1 MVYKH
6 LYLQPTKDIYKMRK
20 LAVMFTL
27 GVSALMHAQKM
38 KIVSG
43 NYDFLKDQKELNLV
57 MNFSDVKFYKE
68 NMDEAA
74 YVLKR
79 EKEILDAGKSNI
91 EFEEWKQD
99 WQHFKRTVFT
109 NKFLASMNKNTS
121 IVTSINNNDA
131 KYTLQVETV
140 WIYPGWYAG
149 VMAQPSKVST
159 ILKFVETLNPTV
171 VLLEI
176 ESKEAPGDNFVG
188 VPNNNDRIAEGYAKT
203 AKTLAKK
210 ISKKVK

>member
-1 MVYKH
+1 
-6 LYLQPTKDIYKMRK
+6 MRK
-20 LAVMFTL
+20 LALIFALSVSTL
-27 GVSALMHAQKM
+27 VNAQKM

-57 MNFSDVKFYKE
+57 MDFSDVKFYKE

-74 YVLKR
+74 YISKR
-79 EKEILDAGKSNI
+79 EKEILDAGKPNI
-91 EFEEWKQD
+91 EVEEWKQD
-99 WQHFKRTVFT
+99 WDHFKDNVFT
-109 NKFLASMNKNTS
+109 EKFLASMNKNTT
-121 IVTSINNNDA
+121 IVTSTNNNDA
-131 KYTLQVETV
+131 KYTLHVETV
-140 WIYPGWYAG
+140 WIYPGWYPG

-159 ILKFVETLNPTV
+159 VLKFVETLSPTV

>member
-1 MVYKH
+1 MGYKH
-6 LYLQPTKDIYKMRK
+6 LYLLPTKNIYKVRK
-20 LAVMFTL
+20 LALIFAIS
-27 GVSALMHAQKM
+27 VSALVHAQKM

-57 MNFSDVKFYKE
+57 MDFSDVKFYKE

-74 YVLKR
+74 YISKR
-79 EKEILDAGKSNI
+79 EKEILEAGKPNV
-91 EFEEWKQD
+91 EVEKWKQD
-99 WQHFKRTVFT
+99 WVHSKNIVFT
-109 NKFLASMNKNTS
+109 EKFLASMNKNTS
-121 IVTSINNNDA
+121 IKTSVNNNDA

-140 WIYPGWYAG
+140 WIYPGWFAG

-159 ILKFVETLNPTV
+159 VLKFVETLNPTV

>member
-1 MVYKH
+1 
-6 LYLQPTKDIYKMRK
+6 MRK
-20 LAVMFTL
+20 LALIFALSVSTL
-27 GVSALMHAQKM
+27 VNAQKI

-57 MNFSDVKFYKE
+57 MDFSEVKFYKE
-68 NMDEAA
+68 NMDEAV
-74 YVLKR
+74 YISKR
-79 EKEILDAGKSNI
+79 EKEILDAGKPNI
-91 EFEEWKQD
+91 EVEEWKQD
-99 WQHFKRTVFT
+99 WEHFKNTVFT
-109 NKFLASMNKNTS
+109 EKFLASMNKNTS
-121 IVTSINNNDA
+121 IKTSVNNNDA

-140 WIYPGWYAG
+140 WIYPGWFAG

-159 ILKFVETLNPTV
+159 VLKFVETLNPTI

>member
-1 MVYKH
+1 
-6 LYLQPTKDIYKMRK
+6 MRK
-20 LAVMFTL
+20 LALLCVF
-27 GVSALMHAQKM
+27 GVSTYVQAQKM

-57 MNFSDVKFYKE
+57 LDFSDVKFYKE
-68 NMDEAA
+68 NMSEAD
-74 YVLKR
+74 YISKR
-79 EKEILDAGKSNI
+79 EKEILDAGKPKI
-91 EFEEWKQD
+91 VVEEWKQD
-99 WQHFKRTVFT
+99 WEHFKKNVFAD
-109 NKFLASMNKNTS
+109 KFLASMNKNTS
-121 IVTSINNNDA
+121 IVTSVKNNDA

-149 VMAQPSKVST
+149 IMAQPSKVNT
-159 ILKFVETLNPTV
+159 ILKFVETLNPSV

-188 VPNNNDRIAEGYAKT
+188 VPNNNVRIAEGYAKT

>member
-1 MVYKH
+1 
-6 LYLQPTKDIYKMRK
+6 MRK
-20 LAVMFTL
+20 LALIFALSVSTL
-27 GVSALMHAQKM
+27 VNAQKM

-57 MNFSDVKFYKE
+57 MDFSEVKFYKE
-68 NMDEAA
+68 NMDEAV
-74 YVLKR
+74 YISKR
-79 EKEILDAGKSNI
+79 EKEILDAGKPNI
-91 EFEEWKQD
+91 EVEEWKQD
-99 WQHFKRTVFT
+99 WEHFKNTVFT
-109 NKFLASMNKNTS
+109 EKFLASMNKNTS
-121 IVTSINNNDA
+121 IKTSVNNNDA

-140 WIYPGWYAG
+140 WIYPGWFAG

-159 ILKFVETLNPTV
+159 VLKFVETLNPTI

>member
-1 MVYKH
+1 
-6 LYLQPTKDIYKMRK
+6 MRK
-20 LAVMFTL
+20 LVLIFALSVSTL
-27 GVSALMHAQKM
+27 MNAQKM

-57 MNFSDVKFYKE
+57 MDFSEVKFYKE

-74 YVLKR
+74 YISKR
-79 EKEILDAGKSNI
+79 EKEILDAGKPNI
-91 EFEEWKQD
+91 EVEEWKQD
-99 WQHFKRTVFT
+99 WEHFKNTVFIE
-109 NKFLASMNKNTS
+109 KFLASMNKNTS
-121 IVTSINNNDA
+121 IKTSVNNNDA

-140 WIYPGWYAG
+140 WIYPGWFAG

-159 ILKFVETLNPTV
+159 VLKFVETLNPTV